1 MEKMRELTISDVKE
15 LTEGKKVKAHLVSAM
30 LIHKTDAVVT
40 AMPDSGED
48 GEITIL
54 FENENLTMKLDASK
68 EIESIRGNESE
79 IEIVFPN
86 LMGSIHIYI
95 DDEIGTVEDPVIDQE
110 ELCQYIKNRLDRLS
124 KLTVDDIDLILNT
137 EMEHLQSKGIVT
149 VD

>member
-1 MEKMRELTISDVKE
+1 MEKTMRELTISDVKE

-30 LIHKTDAVVT
+30 LIDKTDVVLT
-40 AMPDSGED
+40 VMPDAGED

-54 FENENLTMKLDASK
+54 FEENLKMKIDA
-68 EIESIRGNESE
+68 IESISGDENE
-79 IEIVFPN
+79 IEITFPN
-86 LMGSIHIYI
+86 TMGGLHIYI
-95 DDEIGTVEDPVIDQE
+95 DEIGTEEDPVIDQE

-137 EMEHLQSKGIVT
+137 EMEYLKDKGIVA